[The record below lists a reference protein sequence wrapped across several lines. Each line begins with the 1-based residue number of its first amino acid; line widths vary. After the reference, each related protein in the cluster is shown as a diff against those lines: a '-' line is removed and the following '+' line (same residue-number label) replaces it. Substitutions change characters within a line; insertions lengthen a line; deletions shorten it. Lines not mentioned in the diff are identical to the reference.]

1 MGAKMRSRLPSRYLL
16 AAALLL
22 GVLAVS
28 PPAGANL
35 KLFMK
40 DGSYQI
46 VSSYEV
52 HGDRVRYFSTERSE
66 WEEVPTALVD
76 FDATKRAQD
85 EEKDDAK
92 KRLEQARETDKERF
106 YKPPDTGL
114 EVAPGIRLPGDDGIF
129 TVDGKRLVRL
139 VQSSGEI
146 VTDRKR
152 AAMVLAVP
160 LPVVKARSL
169 VVLEGAKSP
178 IRLNDPLPVFYVQSA
193 SGLGERLEMVHLKP
207 GKESRVVEDIATTR
221 GKNGKASEE
230 RTMVS
235 VERKQLAPN
244 VYSLKPLQPL
254 EAGEYVLGEVVDD
267 KLSMD
272 VYDFGYEN
280 WEVVK

>member
-1 MGAKMRSRLPSRYLL
+1 MHSRLPNRFIIAAVLLMGML
-16 AAALLL
+16 AATRLD
-22 GVLAVS
+22 
-28 PPAGANL
+28 GANV

-46 VSSYEV
+46 VSSYEI

-66 WEEVPTALVD
+66 WEEVPTSLVD
-76 FDATKRAQD
+76 FDTTKRAQD
-85 EEKDDAK
+85 EEKAADK
-92 KRLEQARETDKERF
+92 KRLEEAKEVEKERF

-114 EVAPGIRLPGDDGIF
+114 EVAPGVRLPGDDGIF

-139 VQSSGEI
+139 VQSSSELI
-146 VTDRKR
+146 VDKKR

-169 VVLEGAKSP
+169 VVLEGAKAA

-193 SGLGERLEMVHLKP
+193 SGLGTKLEMVHLKP
-207 GKESRVVEDIATTR
+207 GKETRVVEDVDTSR
-221 GKNGKASEE
+221 GKGGKASEV

-235 VERKQLAPN
+235 LERKQLAPN
-244 VYSLKPLQPL
+244 IYSLKPLTPL

-272 VYDFGYEN
+272 VYDFGSEK
-280 WEVVK
+280 WEIVK